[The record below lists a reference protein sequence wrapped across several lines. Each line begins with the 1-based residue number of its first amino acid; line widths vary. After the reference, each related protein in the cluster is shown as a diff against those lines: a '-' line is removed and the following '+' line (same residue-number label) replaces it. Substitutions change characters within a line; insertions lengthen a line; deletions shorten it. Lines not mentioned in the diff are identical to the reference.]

1 MADISWFTD
10 IPYSSVPLFIFLP
23 IDKLNILLAFGQ
35 VAKCVLGANDVGSR
49 KALQNQMYTFKIKS
63 GLSYFIITS
72 GVIICHI
79 REAFKIN

>member
-1 MADISWFTD
+1 
-10 IPYSSVPLFIFLP
+10 LP

-63 GLSYFIITS
+63 GLKYSLITF
-72 GVIICHI
+72 GVIICQI
-79 REAFKIN
+79 KEAFKTN